1 MCNLSD
7 NIWDEALAAGIAEG
21 EARGEVNIILQMNR
35 KGLTSKRI
43 AEMLDREE
51 RD

>member
-21 EARGEVNIILQMNR
+21 EARGKADIILQMNR
-35 KGLTSKRI
+35 KGLTSKGI